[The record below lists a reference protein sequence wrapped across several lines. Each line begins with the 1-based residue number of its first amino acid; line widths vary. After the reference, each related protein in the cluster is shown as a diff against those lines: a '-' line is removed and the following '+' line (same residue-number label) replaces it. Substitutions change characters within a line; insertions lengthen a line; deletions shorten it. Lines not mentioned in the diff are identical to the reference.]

1 MATGRYVRSVRCRS
15 RAPFDHGLRR
25 AEVSDRVR
33 VSMYKLPGT
42 VLGPEDA
49 GDSEGHR
56 GQVLTRSDLRSAAF
70 HLDEVGKNSGG
81 ELDEFETVSKH
92 VTTTAAVKRRSDR
105 PARPGFAL
113 NAGPDW

>member
-1 MATGRYVRSVRCRS
+1 M
-15 RAPFDHGLRR
+15 
-25 AEVSDRVR
+25 
-33 VSMYKLPGT
+33 
-42 VLGPEDA
+42 
-49 GDSEGHR
+49 
-56 GQVLTRSDLRSAAF
+56 RSDLRSAAF

-105 PARPGFAL
+105 PDGRRTRPGFAL